1 MMLGARTGSWAKS
14 GDGVPTAR
22 DYVQN
27 GLIAM
32 WDGIENAGWGVHD
45 GVATE
50 WVDLVGGAD
59 FTLTENGSFDESSF
73 VCNGLSAK
81 GDGISL
87 GLGYTIECVTYAYEE
102 RGYRCVFNLDRIR
115 MRKSFVFY
123 KDHCYLTGGGCMFGA
138 PPVSVG
144 AHSWSAVVGEP
155 LLPSGNYLRMFTSY
169 FIDGQMSD
177 EHQTGNWAGTWKSTD
192 YSDFASI
199 GCLNLNGSDVYPFAE
214 RIHSIR
220 VYNRSL
226 TPNEVAE
233 NYAID
238 KARFNLTTPTI

>member
-1 MMLGARTGSWAKS
+1 MMLGARTAAWAKS
-14 GDGVPTAR
+14 GGGVPTAR
-22 DYVQN
+22 DYVQD

-45 GVATE
+45 GASTE

-87 GLGYTIECVTYAYEE
+87 GLGYTIECVTYAYSVA
-102 RGYRCVFNLDRIR
+102 GYRCVFNLDRIR

-123 KDHCYLTGGGCMFGA
+123 REYCHITGGGSQFGT

-144 AHSWSAVVGEP
+144 AHSWSAVVVEP
-155 LLPSGNYLRMFTSY
+155 LLPSSYHLRMFTSY

-177 EHQTGNWAGTWKSTD
+177 EYETGNWAGTWKSTD

-199 GCLNLNGSDVYPFAE
+199 GCLNLNGSDVYPFTG

-220 VYNRSL
+220 AYNRSL
-226 TPNEVAE
+226 TLSEVAA

-238 KARFNLTTPTI
+238 KARFNLQ

>member
-1 MMLGARTGSWAKS
+1 MRRRLLMSGGAGAPSAKS
-14 GDGVPTAR
+14 
-22 DYVQN
+22 YVQD
-27 GLIAM
+27 GLVCL
-32 WDGIENAGWGVHD
+32 WDGIENVGYGVHD
-45 GVATE
+45 GAATE

-73 VCNGLSAK
+73 VCSGISAK

-87 GLGYTIECVTYAYEE
+87 GLGYTIECVTYNYNRA
-102 RGYRCVFNLDRIR
+102 GYFCAFNLDRIR
-115 MRKSFVFY
+115 LRKSFVFY
-123 KDHCYLTGGGCMFGA
+123 RTYCHLTGGGSQYGT

-155 LLPSGNYLRMFTSY
+155 LLPSSNHLRMFTAY

-177 EHQTGNWAGTWKSTD
+177 EYETGNWGGKWASTD

-199 GCLNLNGSDVYPFAE
+199 GGLNLNGSDIWPFTG

-220 VYNRSL
+220 LYNRAL
-226 TPNEVAE
+226 TPSEVAV

-238 KARFNLTTPTI
+238 AARFGIGVGA

>member
-14 GDGVPTAR
+14 GSVVPTAR
-22 DYVQN
+22 DYVQD

-45 GVATE
+45 GVSTE

-87 GLGYTIECVTYAYEE
+87 GLGYTIECVTYNYN
-102 RGYRCVFNLDRIR
+102 RKGYFCAFNLDRIR
-115 MRKSFVFY
+115 LRKSFVFY
-123 KDHCYLTGGGCMFGA
+123 RNYCHLTGGGSQFGT
-138 PPVSVG
+138 PPVSIG
-144 AHSWSAVVGEP
+144 MHSWSAVVGEP
-155 LLPSGNYLRMFTSY
+155 LLPSSYFQRMFTSY

-177 EHQTGNWAGTWKSTD
+177 EYETGNWAGTWHSTD

-199 GCLNLNGSDVYPFAE
+199 GCLNLNGSDVYPFTG

-226 TPNEVAE
+226 TSSEVAA

-238 KARFNLTTPTI
+238 KARFNLP

>member
-1 MMLGARTGSWAKS
+1 MLGARTGAWAKS
-14 GDGVPTAR
+14 GGGLPTAR
-22 DYVQN
+22 NYVQD

-45 GVATE
+45 GASTE

-87 GLGYTIECVTYAYEE
+87 GLGYTIECVTYADSV
-102 RGYRCVFNLDRIR
+102 RGYRCAFNLDRIR

-123 KDHCYLTGGGCMFGA
+123 RTYCHLTGGGSQFGT

-144 AHSWSAVVGEP
+144 AHSWSAVVSEP
-155 LLPSGNYLRMFTSY
+155 LLPSSDHLRMFSLY

-177 EHQTGNWAGTWKSTD
+177 EYQTGNWAGTWKSTD

-199 GCLNLNGSDVYPFAE
+199 GSLNLNGSDVYPFTE

-220 VYNRSL
+220 AYNRSL
-226 TPNEVAE
+226 TPSEVAA

-238 KARFNLTTPTI
+238 KARFNLP

>member
-1 MMLGARTGSWAKS
+1 MLVAARTGAWAKS
-14 GDGVPTAR
+14 GGRFPSAR
-22 DYVQN
+22 DYVQD

-32 WDGIENAGWGVHD
+32 WDGIDNAGWGVHD
-45 GVATE
+45 PNATE
-50 WVDLVGGAD
+50 WADLVGGAD

-87 GLGYTIECVTYAYEE
+87 GLGYTIECVTYNYN
-102 RGYRCVFNLDRIR
+102 RSGYFCAFNLDRIR
-115 MRKSFVFY
+115 LRKSFVFY
-123 KDHCYLTGGGCMFGA
+123 SMYCYLTGGGSFYGS

-144 AHSWSAVVGEP
+144 AHSWSAVVCEP
-155 LLPSGNYLRMFTSY
+155 LLPSSDHLRMLTSY

-177 EHQTGNWAGTWKSTD
+177 EYRTGNWAGTWKSTD
-192 YSDFASI
+192 YSNFASV
-199 GCLNLNGSDVYPFAE
+199 GCINLNGSDLWPFTG

-220 VYNRSL
+220 LYNRAL
-226 TPNEVAE
+226 TPSEVAA

-238 KARFNLTTPTI
+238 AARFGIGGVA